1 MVSEQSVT
9 LQVAPDEVIN
19 IPSIHDGVRYNR
31 DELRDMYLRGDIQAT
46 SRHSDI
52 ESAVAAAQ
60 TRSDEAFSS
69 VPFDPGTVDDPFDA
83 ERTDLFAGQTEDP
96 PADDTG
102 LRIEVRPRPE
112 FEQTDELFNQQRGM
126 L

>member
-1 MVSEQSVT
+1 MQK
-9 LQVAPDEVIN
+9 
-19 IPSIHDGVRYNR
+19 R
-31 DELRDMYLRGDIQAT
+31 DKDVLSTPAIAT
-46 SRHSDI
+46 G
-52 ESAVAAAQ
+52 AAAALTAAQ
-60 TRSDEAFSS
+60 LVDEPEPELPRPLDVDPLEQQMQALARE
-69 VPFDPGTVDDPFDA
+69 PEPDFDPGTVDDPFDA

-102 LRIEVRPRPE
+102 LRIEVTPRPE